1 LRNFVVEDSSMATTP
16 TPAPEAQASL
26 GPVARITGVFFNP
39 KASFADIARRPSWI
53 APMLLLFV
61 IYLGLNFALVNRA
74 DWMEVVKDQIA
85 KSKFAS
91 RQIDQLPEDQKARA
105 IEQGAARAK
114 IVRYVRGVI
123 GWPLLI
129 LVSSAIYLGV
139 FKLLGGARTNF
150 AAAFAVTTFAHL
162 PMGLRELI
170 AIPVTFLKDPASID
184 PENFLASNLAAIFG
198 SDLSTWQLVPLAF
211 LDLFGIW
218 ALILMAVGFSATDPK
233 KLPIGKSLGIV
244 FGVFFTLMLFFTM
257 LAWVFS

>member
-1 LRNFVVEDSSMATTP
+1 MATTVAS
-16 TPAPEAQASL
+16 PAPEEPATL
-26 GPVARITGVFFNP
+26 GPLSRIVGVLFNP
-39 KASFADIARRPSWI
+39 KPTFADIARRPNWV
-53 APMLLLFV
+53 APMILLFV
-61 IYLGLNFALVNRA
+61 VYLSLNFALVKRA
-74 DWMEVVKDQIA
+74 DWVEVTKDQIA
-85 KSKFAS
+85 KSKFAA
-91 RQIDQLPEDQKARA
+91 RQIEQLPEDQRARA

-114 IVRYVRGVI
+114 VVRYVRGVI

-129 LVSSAIYLGV
+129 LVSSAIYLGA

-184 PENFLASNLAAIFG
+184 PENFLASNPAAIFG
-198 SDLSTWQLVPLAF
+198 SDLQAWQMVPLAF
-211 LDLFGIW
+211 LDIFGIW

-257 LAWVFS
+257 LAWVLS